1 MTDMPKIIKRGREE
15 LSSLGEKEDN
25 LDTTMNLI
33 LQDLKKKSKK
43 RSSEMNTE
51 MKVNLILIA

>member
-1 MTDMPKIIKRGREE
+1 MPKIIKRGREE